1 MDYYFWDCV
10 KEKVYKDRYQP
21 FKTIEEMQ
29 ERIKD
34 VWEVAVDLDVVQKA
48 ISQFRPRLR
57 GVVGNHGGPIKHLFK
72 YVGKYIFF
80 NVVSESK

>member
-1 MDYYFWDCV
+1 M
-10 KEKVYKDRYQP
+10 
-21 FKTIEEMQ
+21 
-29 ERIKD
+29 
-34 VWEVAVDLDVVQKA
+34 AVDLDVVQKA

-80 NVVSESK
+80 NNVVSESK